1 MEEDD
6 QIVKIQHDFY
16 EFVEYH
22 KKLNTQITL
31 GLHEYISSFSVNKID
46 EEIANL
52 CTDLKKFKEIRA
64 NTNLI
69 KNLVIPKGAPKFYSD
84 QNFLLHVE
92 TVNKLDD
99 INQLFLTYYLNKKA
113 NNKYDGKI
121 FDISDN
127 NVMIL
132 DLAIQIINKIHSRQ
146 KHNKNIVSCYQIS
159 HISNLANF
167 ENIYRNKFENK
178 NINSID
184 LNKIVLK
191 LEHDLNI
198 IKMHYLDAIL
208 FIKDQETILSNYP
221 DDFEKI
227 TQMKIIELNKYK
239 LYLLYSD

>member
-1 MEEDD
+1 MEQDD

-16 EFVEYH
+16 EFIENQRKH
-22 KKLNTQITL
+22 NIQITL
-31 GLHEYISSFSVNKID
+31 GLHEYISSFNTTNID
-46 EEIANL
+46 EEIAKL
-52 CTDLKKFKEIRA
+52 CTNLKKFKEVRA

-69 KNLVIPKGAPKFYSD
+69 KNLVMPKGAPKFYSD
-84 QNFLLHVE
+84 PNFLLHVE
-92 TVNKLDD
+92 TVRKLDD
-99 INQLFLTYYLNKKA
+99 INQLILTYYLNKKA

-146 KHNKNIVSCYQIS
+146 KHNKNIMSCYQIS

-167 ENIYRNKFENK
+167 ENIYKNKFDNK

-184 LNKIVLK
+184 LNKIILK
-191 LEHDLNI
+191 LEHDLNV

-208 FIKDQETILSNYP
+208 FIGKVALYP
-221 DDFEKI
+221 L
-227 TQMKIIELNKYK
+227 TMPYRQYGL
-239 LYLLYSD
+239 